1 MPIMETAPHASRDMR
16 LKRDNAS
23 SLTLIMLNHL
33 IQAVVF
39 GIGITKFALNA
50 LKDGFSMISTL
61 VLPHLTFVRAV
72 MMLLDSVLLATKVT
86 ILKKDNVFS
95 LHQITHTQQIL
106 DVEHGTG
113 QIKFA

>member
-1 MPIMETAPHASRDMR
+1 METAPHASRDMT

-72 MMLLDSVLLATKVT
+72 MMLLDIVLLATKAT
-86 ILKKDNVFS
+86 ILKKDNAFS
-95 LHQITHTQQIL
+95 LHQTTRTQQIL

-113 QIKFA
+113 RIKFA